1 MKNFI
6 PVLLSI
12 GLLSSCGGGGSTP
25 TQPDSFSQILSTD
38 FSNAKTYIGSSPY
51 ASVLVNCIAITEG
64 ADSCSLAT
72 LPTIGQDSLNPSIDD
87 IMDRVVVSHDWMG
100 VRMRNLLEQ
109 MPAEILLL
117 LRSATAIVIDD
128 DIRPAYFWSAT
139 GAIYIDP
146 AYLWLTNAEKSTIN
160 TKQDFRSDFGNDL
173 QFKRRWRY
181 VIGNEYAWQSYSLT
195 GSEERQIEDTLI
207 AISWLFF
214 HELAHAND
222 CMSVSLIGQ
231 LNNSQ
236 SFLDN
241 YFTIRDN
248 NQCVQD
254 QLISSADLQ
263 SQVWK
268 DLARVLYHGDDST
281 STQRSYTPEDVGGE
295 FVVDYAMD
303 TYSYSTVWEDTAM
316 SFEAVLMKK
325 IFNAERDMAIVPY
338 TEEFDC
344 ATSPVKYGVR
354 GRMGDADVK
363 LRSQLVAEAMLPEI
377 DFTTFFANLEA
388 SEAFPF
394 DHGWCDVNLSNITQ
408 KTSKEQQ
415 KQSKNHAENVLDIL

>member
-1 MKNFI
+1 MKSI
-6 PVLLSI
+6 LTLL
-12 GLLSSCGGGGSTP
+12 LLVSLLASCGGGGSKP
-25 TQPDSFSQILSTD
+25 AQPDSSSQILSTD
-38 FSNAKTYIGSSPY
+38 FSTAKAYIDNSPY
-51 ASVLVNCIAITEG
+51 ASVLVGCIAITESSE
-64 ADSCSLAT
+64 SCTLST
-72 LPTIGQDSLNPSIDD
+72 LPTIGQDSLDPSIDE
-87 IMDRVVVSHDWMG
+87 IMNRVVVSHDWMG
-100 VRMRNLLEQ
+100 LRMRNLLEQ

-146 AYLWLTNAEKSTIN
+146 AYLWLTNAEKATIN
-160 TKQDFRSDFGNDL
+160 PKQDFRSNFGNDL

-181 VIGNEYAWQSYSLT
+181 VIDNQYAWQSYSLSGT
-195 GSEERQIEDTLI
+195 EERQIEDTLI
-207 AISWLFF
+207 PTSWLFF

-222 CMSVSLIGQ
+222 CMSVSLIQQ
-231 LNNSQ
+231 LDNNR

-254 QLISSADLQ
+254 QLISTADLQ
-263 SQVWK
+263 SQIWK

-281 STQRSYTPEDVGGE
+281 ATQRGYSPEDVGAE

-344 ATSPVKYGVR
+344 ATALVKYGVR

-377 DFTTFFANLEA
+377 DFSAFFANLGA

-394 DHGWCDVNLSNITQ
+394 DHGWCDVDLSDNTPNLAPEEHKKAKS
-408 KTSKEQQ
+408 
-415 KQSKNHAENVLDIL
+415 HAQNGFDIL